1 MNPSP
6 SVNLFNPS
14 RDPTYISRRPSLRM
28 IGMFREITRSQKA
41 LPREEC
47 LEILR
52 NEKRGV
58 LSLIGDNGYPYGMP
72 LNHFYNDEDGRI
84 YFHSGMEGHKVD
96 SFRKDDKASFCVYDG
111 GYRNEGDWALNIR
124 SVIVFGRIVEIDDKE
139 EIFRISRLLSHK
151 FTLDDGYIEDEI
163 RKHGHRTLMFALV
176 PEHMTGKIVK
186 ES

>member
-6 SVNLFNPS
+6 SSNLFNPS
-14 RDPTYISRRPSLRM
+14 RDPTYISRRPSLRT

-96 SFRKDDKASFCVYDG
+96 SFRKDNKASFCVYDE
-111 GYRNEGDWALNIR
+111 GYRKEGDWALNIR
-124 SVIVFGRIVEIDDKE
+124 SVIVFGHIVEIDDKE
-139 EIFRISRLLSHK
+139 EIYRISRLLSHK
-151 FTLDDGYIEDEI
+151 FTLDDEYIEDEI
-163 RKHGHRTLMFALV
+163 RKHGYRTLMFALV